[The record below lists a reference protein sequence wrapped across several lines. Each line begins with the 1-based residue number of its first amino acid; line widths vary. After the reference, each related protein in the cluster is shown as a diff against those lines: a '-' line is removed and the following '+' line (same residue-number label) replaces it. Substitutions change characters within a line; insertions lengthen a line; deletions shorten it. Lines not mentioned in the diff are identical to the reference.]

1 MPLGPTPTRPTATS
15 SSRTRPR
22 RPPCRCSR
30 STTTTF
36 AARTAPRWVRSTRST
51 SSTCARA
58 AFPSRPRS
66 GCSSRASSATCST
79 ASRSSTR
86 ASWSRRSWS
95 PALAS
100 YRVASVDD
108 LPGETMKRVEA
119 GDIPVCLAHAED
131 GSFYALNDVCT
142 HEEFSLC
149 DGELWGMDVECPQ
162 HGSRFNLATGIA
174 YLDSANTSQ
183 RPKQMT
189 GAMLDYFEKFNSNI
203 HRAAY
208 RIAEEATVRYE
219 ATREKVRTFINA
231 ASTKEIVYTRG
242 TTEAINLVAYAW
254 GRKNIKAGDLIVLT
268 ILDHHS
274 NIVPWQILAA
284 EKGARIE
291 YVDIDER
298 GELRQDQFADLLKRG
313 PKLVAFNLVS
323 NAMGTINPA
332 HEMVA
337 AAKKAGATVLVDGAQ
352 STPHQPVDVRAL
364 GCDFY
369 AFSGHKMLGPTGA
382 GILYG
387 RRELLEAM
395 DPFMSGGD
403 MIKTVR
409 VEGTT
414 YHDLP
419 WKFEAGT
426 QAIAEV
432 IGLGTAVDYLTELGM
447 DAVRA
452 HELEITEYAYEA
464 LSEVDQLTVY
474 GPPPSRRAGVISF
487 ALEGVHPHDLA
498 TIADRDQVCL
508 RAGHHC
514 AMPLMTRLGIPATAR
529 ASFYVYTQKEEVD
542 RLVGSIREAQRIF
555 A

>member
-1 MPLGPTPTRPTATS
+1 MAIQTLDVTAI
-15 SSRTRPR
+15 RKD
-22 RPPCRCSR
+22 
-30 STTTTF
+30 
-36 AARTAPRWVRSTRST
+36 
-51 SSTCARA
+51 
-58 AFPSRPRS
+58 FPIF
-66 GCSSRASSATCST
+66 
-79 ASRSSTR
+79 
-86 ASWSRRSWS
+86 
-95 PALAS
+95 
-100 YRVASVDD
+100 
-108 LPGETMKRVEA
+108 E
-119 GDIPVCLAHAED
+119 
-131 GSFYALNDVCT
+131 
-142 HEEFSLC
+142 
-149 DGELWGMDVECPQ
+149 
-162 HGSRFNLATGIA
+162 TGIA

-183 RPKQMT
+183 RPRQVT
-189 GAMLDYFEKFNSNI
+189 GAMLEYFEKFNSNI

-208 RIAEEATVRYE
+208 RIAEEATLRYE
-219 ATREKVRTFINA
+219 ATREKVRDFINA
-231 ASTKEIVYTRG
+231 ASTKEIIYTRG
-242 TTEAINLVAYAW
+242 TTEGINLVAYGW
-254 GRKNIKAGDLIVLT
+254 GRKNITKGDLIVLT

-291 YVDIDER
+291 YVDIDEK
-298 GELRQDQFADLLKRG
+298 GELRQDQFTELLKRG
-313 PKLVAFNLVS
+313 PRLVAFNLVS

-332 HEMVA
+332 REMVA
-337 AAKKAGATVLVDGAQ
+337 AAKRAGATVLVDGAQ
-352 STPHQPVDVRAL
+352 STPHQPVDVRGL

-369 AFSGHKMLGPTGA
+369 AFSSHKMLGPTGA

-395 DPFMSGGD
+395 DPFMAGGD

-432 IGLGTAVDYLTELGM
+432 IGLGAAVDYLSALGM
-447 DAVRA
+447 DAVRS
-452 HELEITEYAYEA
+452 HELEITEYAYES
-464 LSEVDQLTVY
+464 LSDIDGLTLY
-474 GPPPSRRAGVISF
+474 GPPPTRRAGVISF
-487 ALEGVHPHDLA
+487 SLEGIHPHDLA

-514 AMPLMTRLGIPATAR
+514 AMPLMTRLGVAATAR

-542 RLVGSIREAQRIF
+542 RLVSSIKEAQRIF

>member
-1 MPLGPTPTRPTATS
+1 MAMAGRAQGASNNSLDVATI
-15 SSRTRPR
+15 RKD
-22 RPPCRCSR
+22 
-30 STTTTF
+30 
-36 AARTAPRWVRSTRST
+36 
-51 SSTCARA
+51 
-58 AFPSRPRS
+58 FPIF
-66 GCSSRASSATCST
+66 
-79 ASRSSTR
+79 
-86 ASWSRRSWS
+86 
-95 PALAS
+95 
-100 YRVASVDD
+100 
-108 LPGETMKRVEA
+108 E
-119 GDIPVCLAHAED
+119 
-131 GSFYALNDVCT
+131 
-142 HEEFSLC
+142 
-149 DGELWGMDVECPQ
+149 
-162 HGSRFNLATGIA
+162 TGIA

-183 RPKQMT
+183 RPRQVT
-189 GAMLDYFEKFNSNI
+189 GAMMEYFEKFNSNI

-208 RIAEEATVRYE
+208 KIAEEATVRYE
-219 ATREKVRTFINA
+219 ATREKVRDFINA

-242 TTEAINLVAYAW
+242 TTEAINLVAYSW
-254 GRKNIKAGDLIVLT
+254 GRKNIQKGDLIVLT
-268 ILDHHS
+268 IIEHHS

-284 EKGARIE
+284 EKGAVIE

-298 GELRQDQFADLLKRG
+298 GELRLDQFHKLLERS
-313 PKLVAFNLVS
+313 PKLVAFGQVS
-323 NAMGTINPA
+323 NALGTINPVV
-332 HEMVA
+332 EMVA
-337 AAKKAGATVLVDGAQ
+337 AAKAAGATVLVDGAQ
-352 STPHQPVDVRAL
+352 GAPHQGVDVRAL

-387 RRELLEAM
+387 RRELLDAM

-432 IGLGTAVDYLTELGM
+432 IGLGAAVDYLTALGM

-452 HELEITEYAYEA
+452 HEREITEYAFEA
-464 LSEVDQLTVY
+464 LSDVDGLTLY

-487 ALEGVHPHDLA
+487 SVEGIHPHDLA

-514 AMPLMTRLGIPATAR
+514 AMPLMTRLGVAATAR
-529 ASFYVYTQKEEVD
+529 ASFYVYTQKDEVD
-542 RLVGSIREAQRIF
+542 RLVGSIKEAQRIF
-555 A
+555 K

>member
-1 MPLGPTPTRPTATS
+1 MSTLTYDVTA
-15 SSRTRPR
+15 
-22 RPPCRCSR
+22 
-30 STTTTF
+30 
-36 AARTAPRWVRSTRST
+36 VRHD
-51 SSTCARA
+51 
-58 AFPSRPRS
+58 FPIF
-66 GCSSRASSATCST
+66 
-79 ASRSSTR
+79 
-86 ASWSRRSWS
+86 
-95 PALAS
+95 
-100 YRVASVDD
+100 
-108 LPGETMKRVEA
+108 E
-119 GDIPVCLAHAED
+119 
-131 GSFYALNDVCT
+131 
-142 HEEFSLC
+142 
-149 DGELWGMDVECPQ
+149 
-162 HGSRFNLATGIA
+162 TGIA

-183 RPKQMT
+183 RPRQVT
-189 GAMLDYFEKFNSNI
+189 GAMLEYFEKFNSNI

-219 ATREKVRTFINA
+219 ATREKVRAFINA

-242 TTEAINLVAYAW
+242 TTESINLVAYGW

-284 EKGARIE
+284 EKGALIE
-291 YVDIDER
+291 YVDIDDR
-298 GELRQDQFADLLKRG
+298 GELRQDQFTDLLQRG
-313 PKLVAFNLVS
+313 PKLVAFNVVS
-323 NAMGTINPA
+323 NALGTINPA
-332 HEMVA
+332 REMVA
-337 AAKKAGATVLVDGAQ
+337 AAKKAGATVVVDGAQ

-387 RRELLEAM
+387 RRALLEEM
-395 DPFMSGGD
+395 PPFMGGGD
-403 MIKTVR
+403 MIRTVAI
-409 VEGTT
+409 EGTT

-432 IGLGTAVDYLTELGM
+432 IGLGAAVDYLSGLGM

-452 HELEITEYAYEA
+452 HELDITEYAYEA
-464 LSEVDQLTVY
+464 LSDIVGLTLF

-487 ALEGVHPHDLA
+487 ALDGIHPHDLA

-514 AMPLMTRLGIPATAR
+514 AMPLMTRLGVPATAR
-529 ASFYVYTQKEEVD
+529 ASFYVYTEKEEVD
-542 RLVGSIREAQRIF
+542 RLVGSIKEAQRIF

>member
-1 MPLGPTPTRPTATS
+1 MTMATAGRAQGALPIKPLDV
-15 SSRTRPR
+15 
-22 RPPCRCSR
+22 
-30 STTTTF
+30 
-36 AARTAPRWVRSTRST
+36 AAIRKD
-51 SSTCARA
+51 
-58 AFPSRPRS
+58 FPIF
-66 GCSSRASSATCST
+66 
-79 ASRSSTR
+79 
-86 ASWSRRSWS
+86 
-95 PALAS
+95 
-100 YRVASVDD
+100 
-108 LPGETMKRVEA
+108 E
-119 GDIPVCLAHAED
+119 
-131 GSFYALNDVCT
+131 
-142 HEEFSLC
+142 
-149 DGELWGMDVECPQ
+149 
-162 HGSRFNLATGIA
+162 TGIA

-183 RPKQMT
+183 RPKQVT
-189 GAMLDYFEKFNSNI
+189 GAMLEYFEKFNSNI

-219 ATREKVRTFINA
+219 ATREKVRAFINA

-254 GRKNIKAGDLIVLT
+254 GRKNIGQGDLIVLT

-284 EKGARIE
+284 ERGAHIE
-291 YVDIDER
+291 YVDIDEK
-298 GELRQDQFADLLKRG
+298 GELRQDQFAELLKRG
-313 PKLVAFNLVS
+313 PKLVGFNLVS

-332 HEMVA
+332 RDMVA

-395 DPFMSGGD
+395 DPFMAGGD

-409 VEGTT
+409 IEGTT

-432 IGLGTAVDYLTELGM
+432 IGLGAAVDYLGALGM

-464 LSEVDQLTVY
+464 LSDVEGLTLY
-474 GPPPSRRAGVISF
+474 GPPPSRRAGVVSF
-487 ALEGVHPHDLA
+487 SLEGIHPHDLA

-514 AMPLMTRLGIPATAR
+514 AMPLMTRLGVAATAR

-542 RLVGSIREAQRIF
+542 RLVSSIREAQRIF

>member
-1 MPLGPTPTRPTATS
+1 MTMATRTLDV
-15 SSRTRPR
+15 
-22 RPPCRCSR
+22 
-30 STTTTF
+30 
-36 AARTAPRWVRSTRST
+36 AAIRKD
-51 SSTCARA
+51 
-58 AFPSRPRS
+58 FPIF
-66 GCSSRASSATCST
+66 
-79 ASRSSTR
+79 
-86 ASWSRRSWS
+86 
-95 PALAS
+95 
-100 YRVASVDD
+100 
-108 LPGETMKRVEA
+108 E
-119 GDIPVCLAHAED
+119 
-131 GSFYALNDVCT
+131 
-142 HEEFSLC
+142 
-149 DGELWGMDVECPQ
+149 
-162 HGSRFNLATGIA
+162 TGIA

-183 RPKQMT
+183 RPKQVT

-219 ATREKVRTFINA
+219 ATREKVRAFINA

-242 TTEAINLVAYAW
+242 TTEAINLVAYSW
-254 GRKNIKAGDLIVLT
+254 GRKNIRSGDLIVLT

-284 EKGARIE
+284 EKDAKIE

-298 GELRQDQFADLLKRG
+298 GELRQDQLAALLARG

-323 NAMGTINPA
+323 NALGTINPA
-332 HEMVA
+332 RDMVA

-395 DPFMSGGD
+395 DPFMAGGD
-403 MIKTVR
+403 MIKAVR

-432 IGLGTAVDYLTELGM
+432 IGLGAAVDYLGGLGM

-464 LSEVDQLTVY
+464 LSDVEGLTVY

-487 ALEGVHPHDLA
+487 SLDGIHPHDLA

-529 ASFYVYTQKEEVD
+529 ASFYVYTLKEEVD
-542 RLVGSIREAQRIF
+542 RLVSSIKEAQRIF

>member
-1 MPLGPTPTRPTATS
+1 MAIQ
-15 SSRTRPR
+15 
-22 RPPCRCSR
+22 
-30 STTTTF
+30 TF
-36 AARTAPRWVRSTRST
+36 DVAAIRKD
-51 SSTCARA
+51 
-58 AFPSRPRS
+58 FPIF
-66 GCSSRASSATCST
+66 
-79 ASRSSTR
+79 
-86 ASWSRRSWS
+86 
-95 PALAS
+95 
-100 YRVASVDD
+100 
-108 LPGETMKRVEA
+108 ET
-119 GDIPVCLAHAED
+119 GL
-131 GSFYALNDVCT
+131 
-142 HEEFSLC
+142 
-149 DGELWGMDVECPQ
+149 
-162 HGSRFNLATGIA
+162 A

-183 RPKQMT
+183 RPKQVT
-189 GAMLDYFEKFNSNI
+189 GAMLEYFEKFNSNI

-219 ATREKVRTFINA
+219 ATREKVRAFINA

-254 GRKNIKAGDLIVLT
+254 GRKNIKKDDLIVLT
-268 ILDHHS
+268 IIDHHS

-284 EKGARIE
+284 ANGARIE
-291 YVDIDER
+291 YVDIDGK
-298 GELRQDQFADLLKRG
+298 GELLQDQFADLLRQG

-323 NAMGTINPA
+323 NALGTINPA
-332 HEMVA
+332 REMVA

-395 DPFMSGGD
+395 DPFQSGGD

-432 IGLGTAVDYLTELGM
+432 IGLGAAVDYLHGLGM

-452 HELEITEYAYEA
+452 HELDITEYAYEA
-464 LSEVDQLTVY
+464 LSEVEGLTLY

-487 ALEGVHPHDLA
+487 ALDGIHPHDLA

-514 AMPLMTRLGIPATAR
+514 AMPLMTRLGVPATAR
-529 ASFYVYTQKEEVD
+529 ASFYVYTLREEVD
-542 RLVGSIREAQRIF
+542 RLVGSIKEAQRIF

>member
-1 MPLGPTPTRPTATS
+1 MATRTIDV
-15 SSRTRPR
+15 
-22 RPPCRCSR
+22 
-30 STTTTF
+30 
-36 AARTAPRWVRSTRST
+36 AAIRKD
-51 SSTCARA
+51 
-58 AFPSRPRS
+58 FPIF
-66 GCSSRASSATCST
+66 
-79 ASRSSTR
+79 
-86 ASWSRRSWS
+86 
-95 PALAS
+95 
-100 YRVASVDD
+100 
-108 LPGETMKRVEA
+108 E
-119 GDIPVCLAHAED
+119 
-131 GSFYALNDVCT
+131 
-142 HEEFSLC
+142 
-149 DGELWGMDVECPQ
+149 
-162 HGSRFNLATGIA
+162 TGIA

-183 RPKQMT
+183 RPKQVT
-189 GAMLDYFEKFNSNI
+189 GAMLEYFEKFNSNI

-219 ATREKVRTFINA
+219 ATREKVRAFINA

-242 TTEAINLVAYAW
+242 TTEAINLVAYSW
-254 GRKNIKAGDLIVLT
+254 CRKNIGQDDLIVLT

-284 EKGARIE
+284 ERGAHIE
-291 YVDIDER
+291 YVDIDEK
-298 GELRQDQFADLLKRG
+298 GELRQDQFAELLKRG

-332 HEMVA
+332 RDMVA

-395 DPFMSGGD
+395 DPFMAGGD

-409 VEGTT
+409 IEGTT

-432 IGLGTAVDYLTELGM
+432 IGLGAAVDYLTDLGM

-464 LSEVDQLTVY
+464 MSDVEGLTLY
-474 GPPPSRRAGVISF
+474 GPPPSRRAGVVSF
-487 ALEGVHPHDLA
+487 SLEGIHPHDLA

-514 AMPLMTRLGIPATAR
+514 AMPLMTRLGVPATAR
-529 ASFYVYTQKEEVD
+529 ASFYVYTLKEEVD
-542 RLVGSIREAQRIF
+542 RLVGSIKEAQRIF

>member
-1 MPLGPTPTRPTATS
+1 MAIQTFDVATI
-15 SSRTRPR
+15 RKD
-22 RPPCRCSR
+22 
-30 STTTTF
+30 
-36 AARTAPRWVRSTRST
+36 
-51 SSTCARA
+51 
-58 AFPSRPRS
+58 FPIF
-66 GCSSRASSATCST
+66 
-79 ASRSSTR
+79 
-86 ASWSRRSWS
+86 
-95 PALAS
+95 
-100 YRVASVDD
+100 
-108 LPGETMKRVEA
+108 E
-119 GDIPVCLAHAED
+119 
-131 GSFYALNDVCT
+131 
-142 HEEFSLC
+142 
-149 DGELWGMDVECPQ
+149 
-162 HGSRFNLATGIA
+162 TGIA

-183 RPKQMT
+183 RPRQVT
-189 GAMLDYFEKFNSNI
+189 GAMLEYFEKFNSNI

-219 ATREKVRTFINA
+219 ATREKVRAFINA
-231 ASTKEIVYTRG
+231 ASTKEIVYVRG
-242 TTEAINLVAYAW
+242 TTEAINLVAYSW
-254 GRKNIKAGDLIVLT
+254 GRKNIKQGDLIVLT

-284 EKGARIE
+284 EKGAQIE
-291 YVDIDER
+291 YVDIDEK
-298 GELRQDQFADLLKRG
+298 GELRQDQLADLLKRG

-332 HEMVA
+332 REMVA

-395 DPFMSGGD
+395 DPFMAGGD

-409 VEGTT
+409 IEGTT

-432 IGLGTAVDYLTELGM
+432 IGLGAAVDYLSGLGM

-452 HELEITEYAYEA
+452 HELEITEYAYES
-464 LSEVDQLTVY
+464 LSDIDGLTLY

-487 ALEGVHPHDLA
+487 ALEGIHPHDLA

-529 ASFYVYTQKEEVD
+529 ASFYVYTQKDEID
-542 RLVGSIREAQRIF
+542 RLVTSIKEAQRIF

>member
-1 MPLGPTPTRPTATS
+1 MATRT
-15 SSRTRPR
+15 
-22 RPPCRCSR
+22 
-30 STTTTF
+30 
-36 AARTAPRWVRSTRST
+36 
-51 SSTCARA
+51 
-58 AFPSRPRS
+58 
-66 GCSSRASSATCST
+66 
-79 ASRSSTR
+79 
-86 ASWSRRSWS
+86 
-95 PALAS
+95 L
-100 YRVASVDD
+100 D
-108 LPGETMKRVEA
+108 VEA
-119 GDIPVCLAHAED
+119 IRKDFPILE
-131 GSFYALNDVCT
+131 
-142 HEEFSLC
+142 
-149 DGELWGMDVECPQ
+149 
-162 HGSRFNLATGIA
+162 TGIA

-183 RPKQMT
+183 RPRQVT
-189 GAMLDYFEKFNSNI
+189 GAMMEYFEKFNSNI

-219 ATREKVRTFINA
+219 ATREKVRAFINA
-231 ASTKEIVYTRG
+231 ASTKEIIYTRG
-242 TTEAINLVAYAW
+242 TTEAINLVAYSW
-254 GRKNIKAGDLIVLT
+254 GRKNIEAGDLIVLT

-284 EKGARIE
+284 EKGATIE
-291 YVDIDER
+291 YVDIDEK

-323 NAMGTINPA
+323 NALGTINPA
-332 HEMVA
+332 REMVA
-337 AAKKAGATVLVDGAQ
+337 AAKAAGATVLVDGAQ
-352 STPHQPVDVRAL
+352 STPHQPVDVREL

-395 DPFMSGGD
+395 PPFMSGGD
-403 MIKTVR
+403 MIKAVR
-409 VEGTT
+409 IEGTT

-426 QAIAEV
+426 QAIGEV
-432 IGLGTAVDYLTELGM
+432 IGLGAAVDYLSKLGM
-447 DAVRA
+447 DAVRG

-464 LSEVDQLTVY
+464 LSEVEGLTVY

-487 ALEGVHPHDLA
+487 SLEGIHPHDLA

-529 ASFYVYTQKEEVD
+529 ASFYVYTQRDEVD
-542 RLVGSIREAQRIF
+542 RLVGSIKEAQRIF
-555 A
+555 K

>member
-1 MPLGPTPTRPTATS
+1 MIK
-15 SSRTRPR
+15 
-22 RPPCRCSR
+22 
-30 STTTTF
+30 TF
-36 AARTAPRWVRSTRST
+36 DVAAIRKD
-51 SSTCARA
+51 
-58 AFPSRPRS
+58 FPIF
-66 GCSSRASSATCST
+66 
-79 ASRSSTR
+79 
-86 ASWSRRSWS
+86 
-95 PALAS
+95 
-100 YRVASVDD
+100 
-108 LPGETMKRVEA
+108 E
-119 GDIPVCLAHAED
+119 
-131 GSFYALNDVCT
+131 
-142 HEEFSLC
+142 
-149 DGELWGMDVECPQ
+149 
-162 HGSRFNLATGIA
+162 TGIA

-183 RPKQMT
+183 RPRQVT
-189 GAMLDYFEKFNSNI
+189 GAMLEYFEKFNSNI

-219 ATREKVRTFINA
+219 ATREKVRELINA
-231 ASTKEIVYTRG
+231 SSTKEVIYTRG
-242 TTEAINLVAYAW
+242 TTEGINLVAYSW
-254 GRKNIKAGDLIVLT
+254 GRKNVKQGDLIVLT
-268 ILDHHS
+268 IIDHHS

-284 EKGARIE
+284 EKGATIE

-298 GELRQDQFADLLKRG
+298 GELRQDQFRKLLERS
-313 PKLVAFNLVS
+313 PKLVAFGQVS
-323 NAMGTINPA
+323 NALGTINPA
-332 HEMVA
+332 TEMVA
-337 AAKKAGATVLVDGAQ
+337 AAKTAGATVLVDGAQ
-352 STPHQPVDVRAL
+352 GAPHQGVDVRAL

-432 IGLGTAVDYLTELGM
+432 IGLGAAVDYLTALGM

-452 HELEITEYAYEA
+452 HEREITEYAFEA
-464 LSEVDQLTVY
+464 LSDIEGLTLY

-487 ALEGVHPHDLA
+487 SIEGIHPHDLA

-514 AMPLMTRLGIPATAR
+514 AMPLMTRLGVAATAR
-529 ASFYVYTQKEEVD
+529 ASFYVYTQKDEVD
-542 RLVGSIREAQRIF
+542 RLVGSIKEAQRIF

>member
-1 MPLGPTPTRPTATS
+1 MATKALDV
-15 SSRTRPR
+15 
-22 RPPCRCSR
+22 
-30 STTTTF
+30 
-36 AARTAPRWVRSTRST
+36 AAIRKD
-51 SSTCARA
+51 
-58 AFPSRPRS
+58 FPIF
-66 GCSSRASSATCST
+66 
-79 ASRSSTR
+79 
-86 ASWSRRSWS
+86 
-95 PALAS
+95 
-100 YRVASVDD
+100 
-108 LPGETMKRVEA
+108 E
-119 GDIPVCLAHAED
+119 
-131 GSFYALNDVCT
+131 
-142 HEEFSLC
+142 
-149 DGELWGMDVECPQ
+149 
-162 HGSRFNLATGIA
+162 TGIA

-183 RPKQMT
+183 RPKQVT
-189 GAMLDYFEKFNSNI
+189 GAMMEYFEKYNSNI

-208 RIAEEATVRYE
+208 RIAEEATVHYE
-219 ATREKVRTFINA
+219 AAREKVRAFINA

-242 TTEAINLVAYAW
+242 TTEAINLVAYSW
-254 GRKNIKAGDLIVLT
+254 GRKHIKSGDLIVLT

-284 EKGARIE
+284 EKGAHIE
-291 YVDIDER
+291 YVDIDEK
-298 GELRQDQFADLLKRG
+298 GELRQDQFADLLQRG

-332 HEMVA
+332 REMVA

-352 STPHQPVDVRAL
+352 STPHQPVDVRGL

-395 DPFMSGGD
+395 DPFMAGGD
-403 MIKTVR
+403 MIRTVR
-409 VEGTT
+409 IEGTT

-432 IGLGTAVDYLTELGM
+432 IGLGAAVDYLDGLGM

-464 LSEVDQLTVY
+464 MSEVDGLTVY

-487 ALEGVHPHDLA
+487 SLAGIHPHDLA

-514 AMPLMTRLGIPATAR
+514 AMPLMTRLGLAATAR
-529 ASFYVYTQKEEVD
+529 ASFYVYTLKSDVD
-542 RLVGSIREAQRIF
+542 RLVGSIQEAQRIF

>member
-1 MPLGPTPTRPTATS
+1 MYDV
-15 SSRTRPR
+15 
-22 RPPCRCSR
+22 
-30 STTTTF
+30 
-36 AARTAPRWVRSTRST
+36 AAVRKD
-51 SSTCARA
+51 
-58 AFPSRPRS
+58 FPIF
-66 GCSSRASSATCST
+66 
-79 ASRSSTR
+79 
-86 ASWSRRSWS
+86 
-95 PALAS
+95 
-100 YRVASVDD
+100 
-108 LPGETMKRVEA
+108 ET
-119 GDIPVCLAHAED
+119 GL
-131 GSFYALNDVCT
+131 
-142 HEEFSLC
+142 
-149 DGELWGMDVECPQ
+149 
-162 HGSRFNLATGIA
+162 A

-183 RPKQMT
+183 RPRQVT
-189 GAMLDYFEKFNSNI
+189 GAMLEYFEKFNSNI

-219 ATREKVRTFINA
+219 ATREKVRAFINA

-254 GRKNIKAGDLIVLT
+254 GRKNIKKDDLIVLT
-268 ILDHHS
+268 IIDHHS

-284 EKGARIE
+284 ANGARIE
-291 YVDIDER
+291 YVDIDGK
-298 GELRQDQFADLLKRG
+298 GELLQDQFADLLRQG

-323 NAMGTINPA
+323 NALGTINPA
-332 HEMVA
+332 REMVA

-395 DPFMSGGD
+395 DPFQSGGD

-432 IGLGTAVDYLTELGM
+432 IGLGAAVDYLNGLGM

-452 HELEITEYAYEA
+452 HELDITEYAYEA
-464 LSEVDQLTVY
+464 LSEVEGLTVY

-487 ALEGVHPHDLA
+487 SLDGIHPHDLA

-514 AMPLMTRLGIPATAR
+514 AMPLMTRLGVPATAR
-529 ASFYVYTQKEEVD
+529 ASFYVYTLREEVD
-542 RLVGSIREAQRIF
+542 RLVGSIKEAQRIF

>member
-1 MPLGPTPTRPTATS
+1 MTMATRTLDV
-15 SSRTRPR
+15 
-22 RPPCRCSR
+22 
-30 STTTTF
+30 
-36 AARTAPRWVRSTRST
+36 AAIRKD
-51 SSTCARA
+51 
-58 AFPSRPRS
+58 FPIF
-66 GCSSRASSATCST
+66 
-79 ASRSSTR
+79 
-86 ASWSRRSWS
+86 
-95 PALAS
+95 
-100 YRVASVDD
+100 
-108 LPGETMKRVEA
+108 E
-119 GDIPVCLAHAED
+119 
-131 GSFYALNDVCT
+131 
-142 HEEFSLC
+142 
-149 DGELWGMDVECPQ
+149 
-162 HGSRFNLATGIA
+162 TGIA

-183 RPKQMT
+183 RPKQVT

-219 ATREKVRTFINA
+219 ATREKVRAFINA
-231 ASTKEIVYTRG
+231 ASTKEIIYIRG
-242 TTEAINLVAYAW
+242 TTEAINLVAYSW
-254 GRKNIKAGDLIVLT
+254 GRKNIRSGDLIVLT

-284 EKGARIE
+284 EKDAKIE
-291 YVDIDER
+291 YVDIDEK
-298 GELRQDQFADLLKRG
+298 GELRQDQFAALLARG

-323 NAMGTINPA
+323 NALGTINPA
-332 HEMVA
+332 RDMVA

-395 DPFMSGGD
+395 DPFMAGGD
-403 MIKTVR
+403 MIKAVR

-432 IGLGTAVDYLTELGM
+432 IGLGAAVDYLGGLGM

-464 LSEVDQLTVY
+464 LSDVEGLTVY

-487 ALEGVHPHDLA
+487 SLDGIHPHDLA

-529 ASFYVYTQKEEVD
+529 ASFYVYTLKEEVD
-542 RLVGSIREAQRIF
+542 RLVSSVREAQRIF

>member
-1 MPLGPTPTRPTATS
+1 MSVAI
-15 SSRTRPR
+15 RTLDV
-22 RPPCRCSR
+22 
-30 STTTTF
+30 
-36 AARTAPRWVRSTRST
+36 AAIRKD
-51 SSTCARA
+51 
-58 AFPSRPRS
+58 FPIF
-66 GCSSRASSATCST
+66 
-79 ASRSSTR
+79 
-86 ASWSRRSWS
+86 
-95 PALAS
+95 
-100 YRVASVDD
+100 
-108 LPGETMKRVEA
+108 E
-119 GDIPVCLAHAED
+119 
-131 GSFYALNDVCT
+131 
-142 HEEFSLC
+142 
-149 DGELWGMDVECPQ
+149 
-162 HGSRFNLATGIA
+162 TGIA

-183 RPKQMT
+183 RPKQVT
-189 GAMLDYFEKFNSNI
+189 GAMMEYFETYNSNI

-208 RIAEEATVRYE
+208 RIAEEATVHYE
-219 ATREKVRTFINA
+219 AAREKVRTFINA

-242 TTEAINLVAYAW
+242 TTEAINLVAYSW
-254 GRKNIKAGDLIVLT
+254 GRKHIKSGDLIVLT
-268 ILDHHS
+268 ILEHHS

-284 EKGARIE
+284 EKGAHIE
-291 YVDIDER
+291 YVDIDEK
-298 GELRQDQFADLLKRG
+298 GELRQDQFADLLRRG

-332 HEMVA
+332 REMVA

-395 DPFMSGGD
+395 DPFMAGGD
-403 MIKTVR
+403 MIRTVR
-409 VEGTT
+409 IEGTT

-432 IGLGTAVDYLTELGM
+432 IGLGAAVDYLSGLGM

-464 LSEVDQLTVY
+464 MSEVDGLTVY

-487 ALEGVHPHDLA
+487 SLDGIHPHDLA

-514 AMPLMTRLGIPATAR
+514 AMPLMTRLGLAATAR
-529 ASFYVYTQKEEVD
+529 ASFYVYTLKSDVD
-542 RLVGSIREAQRIF
+542 RLVSSIQEARRIF

>member
-1 MPLGPTPTRPTATS
+1 MAV
-15 SSRTRPR
+15 RTIDV
-22 RPPCRCSR
+22 
-30 STTTTF
+30 
-36 AARTAPRWVRSTRST
+36 AAIRKD
-51 SSTCARA
+51 
-58 AFPSRPRS
+58 FPI
-66 GCSSRASSATCST
+66 
-79 ASRSSTR
+79 
-86 ASWSRRSWS
+86 
-95 PALAS
+95 L
-100 YRVASVDD
+100 
-108 LPGETMKRVEA
+108 E
-119 GDIPVCLAHAED
+119 
-131 GSFYALNDVCT
+131 
-142 HEEFSLC
+142 
-149 DGELWGMDVECPQ
+149 
-162 HGSRFNLATGIA
+162 TGIA

-183 RPKQMT
+183 RPRQVT
-189 GAMLDYFEKFNSNI
+189 GAMLEYFEKFNSNI

-219 ATREKVRTFINA
+219 ATREKVRAFINA
-231 ASTKEIVYTRG
+231 SSTKEIIYTRG
-242 TTEAINLVAYAW
+242 TTEAINLVAYSW
-254 GRKNIKAGDLIVLT
+254 GRKNVQRGDLIVLT

-284 EKGARIE
+284 ERGATLE
-291 YVDIDER
+291 FVDIDDK
-298 GELRQDQFADLLKRG
+298 GELRQDQYAALLKRG
-313 PKLVAFNLVS
+313 PKLVSFNAVS
-323 NAMGTINPA
+323 NALGTINPA
-332 HEMVA
+332 GAMVA

-352 STPHQPVDVRAL
+352 STPHQPVDVQEL

-395 DPFMSGGD
+395 DPFMAGGD

-409 VEGTT
+409 IEGTT

-432 IGLGTAVDYLTELGM
+432 IGLGAAVDYLSSLGM
-447 DAVRA
+447 EAVRA
-452 HELEITEYAYEA
+452 HELDITEYAYEA
-464 LSEVDQLTVY
+464 LSEVEGLTVY

-487 ALEGVHPHDLA
+487 ALEGIHPHDLA

-514 AMPLMTRLGIPATAR
+514 AMPLMTRLGVSATAR
-529 ASFYVYTQKEEVD
+529 ASFYVYTQKDEVD
-542 RLVGSIREAQRIF
+542 RLVGSIKEAQRIF